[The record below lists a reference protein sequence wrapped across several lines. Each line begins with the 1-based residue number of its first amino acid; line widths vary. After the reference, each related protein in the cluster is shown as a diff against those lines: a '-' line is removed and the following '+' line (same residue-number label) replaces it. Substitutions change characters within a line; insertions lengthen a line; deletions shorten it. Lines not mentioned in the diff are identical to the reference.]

1 MPNGARAV
9 KARSFPV
16 DVPDARAPTNARAH
30 ELSKPDPDLLLLG
43 CAGSRMLPNAHARI
57 AAPPDVE
64 ALIEEAGAAKAR
76 AESSAEILTRT
87 EKLAE
92 PGAVAPDALDRARH
106 QAE

>member
-1 MPNGARAV
+1 
-9 KARSFPV
+9 
-16 DVPDARAPTNARAH
+16 
-30 ELSKPDPDLLLLG
+30 
-43 CAGSRMLPNAHARI
+43 
-57 AAPPDVE
+57 VE